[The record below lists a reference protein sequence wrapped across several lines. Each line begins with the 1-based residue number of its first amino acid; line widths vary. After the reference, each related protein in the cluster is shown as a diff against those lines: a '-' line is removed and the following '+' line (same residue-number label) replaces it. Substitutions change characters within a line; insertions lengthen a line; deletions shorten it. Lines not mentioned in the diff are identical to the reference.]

1 MQRKTARFTMLLF
14 AALLFTSVFMPQLA
28 DAADFDGTVKL
39 EGEEAFSLTADELR
53 LFDLENIA
61 PGDVRTGKLHI
72 ENTTNSKMECRI
84 LSIMSYSK
92 DKRLFNVMKL
102 RITDENGTEL
112 YAGPYGGNG
121 SEPLVSI
128 PLNGKQVKALD
139 VEVTF
144 PSDKGNEYQATKMD
158 SIWTFEARVFDAST
172 PSDNGDKDN
181 DKDDDNKDD
190 GNKGDDN
197 KGHDNGNGN
206 GSGSNSGSG
215 NGSGNNSGNGSG
227 NNSGNGNGG
236 LNNSGNN
243 SGNHSEG
250 LNNGNGNSSGASEQG
265 SGNGA
270 GVAKDNGKDTSWVK
284 TGLDLTLSNSGL
296 IIGMILV
303 GLCFLAAIVTTIR
316 IYDTKHKRKD
326 KAKK

>member
-1 MQRKTARFTMLLF
+1 MQRKTARFTLLLF
-14 AALLFTSVFMPQLA
+14 AALFFTSVFMPQLTN
-28 DAADFDGTVKL
+28 AADFDGTVKL
-39 EGEEAFSLTADELR
+39 EGEETFSLTADELR

-92 DKRLFNVMKL
+92 DKRLFNAMKL

-112 YAGPYGGNG
+112 YTGPYGGNG

-181 DKDDDNKDD
+181 DKDDDNKGDSS
-190 GNKGDDN
+190 KGDDN

-206 GSGSNSGSG
+206 ASG
-215 NGSGNNSGNGSG
+215 SGNGSG

-250 LNNGNGNSSGASEQG
+250 LNNGNGNSPGASEQG

-270 GVAKDNGKDTSWVK
+270 GVAKDNGRDTSWVK

-326 KAKK
+326 KTKK

>member
-1 MQRKTARFTMLLF
+1 MQRKTARFTLLLF
-14 AALLFTSVFMPQLA
+14 AALFFTSVFMPQLTN
-28 DAADFDGTVKL
+28 AADFDGTVKL
-39 EGEEAFSLTADELR
+39 EGEETFSLTADELR

-181 DKDDDNKDD
+181 DKDDDNKDN

-197 KGHDNGNGN
+197 KGHDNDNGNGN
-206 GSGSNSGSG
+206 G
-215 NGSGNNSGNGSG
+215 NGSGNNSGGEN
-227 NNSGNGNGG
+227 GNGNGG
-236 LNNSGNN
+236 SNSSGNN
-243 SGNHSEG
+243 NGNHSEG
-250 LNNGNGNSSGASEQG
+250 LNNGNGNGNISGASEQG

-270 GVAKDNGKDTSWVK
+270 GVAKDNGRDTSWVK

>member
-14 AALLFTSVFMPQLA
+14 AALFFTSVFMPQLTN
-28 DAADFDGTVKL
+28 AADFDGTVKL
-39 EGEEAFSLTADELR
+39 EGEETFSLTADELR

-61 PGDVRTGKLHI
+61 PGDVRTGNLQI
-72 ENTTNSKMECRI
+72 ENTTNSKMVCRI

-92 DKRLFNVMKL
+92 DKRLFNAMKL
-102 RITDENGTEL
+102 RIMDENGTEL

-128 PLNGKQVKALD
+128 SLNGKKVKALN

-181 DKDDDNKDD
+181 DKDDDNKGDSS
-190 GNKGDDN
+190 KGDDN
-197 KGHDNGNGN
+197 KGHDNDNGNGN

-215 NGSGNNSGNGSG
+215 NGSENNSGGEN
-227 NNSGNGNGG
+227 GNGNGG
-236 LNNSGNN
+236 SNSSGNN
-243 SGNHSEG
+243 NGNHSEG
-250 LNNGNGNSSGASEQG
+250 LNNGNGNGNSSGASEQG

-270 GVAKDNGKDTSWVK
+270 GVAKDNGRDTSWVK

-296 IIGMILV
+296 IIGMVLV
-303 GLCFLAAIVTTIR
+303 GLCFLAAIVTAIR
-316 IYDTKHKRKD
+316 IYDTKRRRKD

>member
-14 AALLFTSVFMPQLA
+14 AALLFTAVFMPWLA
-28 DAADFDGTVKL
+28 NAADFDGTVKL
-39 EGEEAFSLTADELR
+39 EGEETFSLTADELR

-72 ENTTNSKMECRI
+72 ENITNSKMECRI

-92 DKRLFNVMKL
+92 DKRLFNAMKL

-197 KGHDNGNGN
+197 KGHDNDNGNGN

-215 NGSGNNSGNGSG
+215 NGSGNNSGGEN
-227 NNSGNGNGG
+227 GNGNGG
-236 LNNSGNN
+236 SNSSGNN
-243 SGNHSEG
+243 NGNHSEG

-270 GVAKDNGKDTSWVK
+270 GVAKDNGRNTSWVK

-296 IIGMILV
+296 IIGMVLV
-303 GLCFLAAIVTTIR
+303 GLCFLAAIVTAIR
-316 IYDTKHKRKD
+316 IYDTKRKRKD

>member
-14 AALLFTSVFMPQLA
+14 AALLFTAVFMPWLA
-28 DAADFDGTVKL
+28 NAADFDGTVKL
-39 EGEEAFSLTADELR
+39 EGEETFSLTADELR

-92 DKRLFNVMKL
+92 DKRLFNAMKL

-112 YAGPYGGNG
+112 YTGPYGGNG

-197 KGHDNGNGN
+197 KGHDNDNGNGN

-215 NGSGNNSGNGSG
+215 NGSGNNSGGEN
-227 NNSGNGNGG
+227 GNGNGG
-236 LNNSGNN
+236 SNSSGNN
-243 SGNHSEG
+243 NGNHSEG
-250 LNNGNGNSSGASEQG
+250 LNNGNGNGNSSGTSEQG

-270 GVAKDNGKDTSWVK
+270 GVAKDNGRDTSWVK

-296 IIGMILV
+296 IIGMVLV
-303 GLCFLAAIVTTIR
+303 GLCFLAAIVTAIR
-316 IYDTKHKRKD
+316 IYDTKRKRKD